1 MHLVLVLINIIL
13 LLSHIPFDVET
24 VLIQGRRQVDRR
36 DSNCQ
41 SPTQL
46 RPWRL
51 GPGFPKQKST
61 NNMIGRRDGYVV
73 VHVTSILTLYY
84 IHIYIDIDMYICISL
99 FIYLF

>member
-36 DSNCQ
+36 DSNRQ

-51 GPGFPKQKST
+51 GPGFPKQNST
-61 NNMIGRRDGYVV
+61 SNMIGRRDGYV

-84 IHIYIDIDMYICISL
+84 LHIYIDMYIYICISL